1 MKFFHLSDLHLGKR
15 VNGYPMLDD
24 QKYILEKVIEL
35 IDRDH
40 PDAVIIAGDVYDKSI
55 PPVEAVNLFD
65 DFLVSL
71 AARGL
76 QVFII
81 SGNHD
86 SAERVSYGGRVMEQ
100 SGIHISRRITG
111 ARGTGWTD
119 EEEEDGRAGMPG
131 DEEEDGRAGMP
142 GDEEDAGGAGMPGDE
157 EDAGP
162 EKAADQKTGKNTG
175 SDEEEAAGGETAA
188 GTEPDS
194 PGSEIFNPGG
204 VIVPVR
210 LEDGF
215 GPVNV
220 YLFPYIHPSVVR
232 EAWPGDRV
240 TTWTDAMEVLIRR
253 AGVDSDAR
261 NIAVA
266 HQYIT
271 ADGVRPQECDSEQK
285 HIGGLDNV
293 EYSVFKDF
301 DYVALG
307 HLHGPQRIGRD
318 TVRYSGSP
326 LKYSFSEEKQKKS
339 VTVVELK
346 EKGCVDISQIPLE
359 AKRDLKTVRG
369 SFEEVMSPAFTASLS
384 AEDYY
389 RVILTDEHDIDQ
401 ALSRLRVRF
410 YKNLME
416 LKYDNTRTGSEGGEI
431 NPEEEVLEKEPI
443 EVLGELYEKQNGTC
457 MSEFQKEV
465 AARLIEKIWN

>member
-119 EEEEDGRAGMPG
+119 
-131 DEEEDGRAGMP
+131 DEEEDSGAGMS
-142 GDEEDAGGAGMPGDE
+142 GDKEEDSGAGMPGDE
-157 EDAGP
+157 
-162 EKAADQKTGKNTG
+162 
-175 SDEEEAAGGETAA
+175 
-188 GTEPDS
+188 
-194 PGSEIFNPGG
+194 GG

-271 ADGVRPQECDSEQK
+271 ADGVRPEECDSEQK

-346 EKGCVDISQIPLE
+346 EKGCVEISQIPLE
-359 AKRDLKTVRG
+359 TKRDLKTVRG

-431 NPEEEVLEKEPI
+431 NSEEEVLEKEPI

-457 MSEFQKEV
+457 MSGFQKEV
-465 AARLIEKIWN
+465 AARLIEEIWN

>member
-119 EEEEDGRAGMPG
+119 
-131 DEEEDGRAGMP
+131 DEEEDSGAGMS
-142 GDEEDAGGAGMPGDE
+142 GDKEEDSGAGMPGDE
-157 EDAGP
+157 
-162 EKAADQKTGKNTG
+162 
-175 SDEEEAAGGETAA
+175 
-188 GTEPDS
+188 
-194 PGSEIFNPGG
+194 GG

-346 EKGCVDISQIPLE
+346 EKGCVEISQIPLE

-431 NPEEEVLEKEPI
+431 NSEEEVLEKEPI

-457 MSEFQKEV
+457 MSGFQKEV
-465 AARLIEKIWN
+465 AARLIEEIWN